1 MTEYYTNKSD
11 FEKGKNLGIME
22 NNVQQVVD
30 LLNDISKAA
39 TIVQDNDLADLYIA
53 QGGATLGKE
62 MPEKDFLEAE
72 HKVLKIMDAL
82 KDIHREVVQNIENK
96 YISGLEDAV
105 EALNKVNEGK
115 NQYKSDHLT
124 YEETTTTYI
133 NNGLAGPVEQTS
145 TDTKHFTLSDI
156 LNSDKSPIPVAAAK
170 YNEKLKVAKERLK
183 KLEQSDKETYNK
195 IKDLTDRELVDS
207 FYPTEMGEYKR
218 LKSTWSKDNEQ
229 WLGWVENGVKIV
241 GVGLLVVGSIASGG
255 TLAPVAFGTGTAL
268 LGGEALYRAGVG
280 ETISGDVLSTE
291 QRWWAGAEAVTTLA
305 SGGLSTA
312 TKVAGTTASES
323 LLAVEKVAHVT
334 ANVYDAAQF
343 GHDFMEDPQM
353 ALTNL
358 ATSQMIGRTIGH
370 LGNKYKAYRA
380 SQTGNVDIHSGEATS
395 FKTNLKEQANT
406 AWTDIKTKAGD
417 VKVQVG
423 EGFDNFKNRVS
434 NVKNQVISASTEG
447 LSNKV
452 RNFSDAIET
461 GRQNIHNTLDSLG
474 NKNRLAFVTVDD
486 VPVDLPKSKVSTKMD
501 DLADRIQQISVE
513 HKQKIEAFEGR
524 GGGSVDP
531 KVKVDD
537 ISDTKIRTPESIISE
552 RTKGLDLEPHPTT
565 QKQLSQ
571 KRMRELKQKIA
582 DRTITREE
590 FEQYDWNKRFS
601 KRRDMG
607 VREFWDLEQERLLSG
622 EKGTRNWSGDQIKD
636 ILSGKRAKFDGKTLQ
651 GHHTYSASQYPHLA
665 NRPEVIFPVT
675 FNEHF
680 YGWHGGN
687 WKMSLPGERINI
699 MEDF

>member
-1 MTEYYTNKSD
+1 
-11 FEKGKNLGIME
+11 ME

-30 LLNDISKAA
+30 LLNDISKVA

-53 QGGATLGKE
+53 QGGANLGKE

-145 TDTKHFTLSDI
+145 TETKHFTLSDI
-156 LNSDKSPIPVAAAK
+156 LNRDKSPIPAAAAK

-195 IKDLTDRELVDS
+195 IKDLTDRKLVDS

-323 LLAVEKVAHVT
+323 LLAAEKFAHMT

-370 LGNKYKAYRA
+370 LGSKYKAYRA
-380 SQTGNVDIHSGEATS
+380 SQTGNVDIRSGEATS
-395 FKTNLKEQANT
+395 FKANIKERANT

-417 VKVQVG
+417 VKVQAG
-423 EGFDNFKNRVS
+423 ESFENFKNRVS
-434 NVKNQVISASTEG
+434 NVKNQAISASTEG

-537 ISDTKIRTPESIISE
+537 ISDTKIHTPESIISE

-590 FEQYDWNKRFS
+590 YEQYDWNKRFS
-601 KRRDMG
+601 KRRRDG
-607 VREFWDLEQERLLSG
+607 VDLFWLDERKRLMNG
-622 EKGTRNWSGDQIKD
+622 EASSRAWTSSQRQD
-636 ILSGKRAKFDGKTLQ
+636 IIDGKKPTYNGKTLQ

-665 NRPEVIFPVT
+665 NRPEVIFPAT

-687 WKMSLPGERINI
+687 WKMSLPGERINTI
-699 MEDF
+699 EDF

>member
-1 MTEYYTNKSD
+1 
-11 FEKGKNLGIME
+11 ME

-30 LLNDISKAA
+30 LLNDISKVA

-124 YEETTTTYI
+124 YEEKTTTYI

-323 LLAVEKVAHVT
+323 LLAAEKVAHIS
-334 ANVYDAAQF
+334 ANVYDVAQF
-343 GHDFMEDPQM
+343 GHDFMDDPQM

-380 SQTGNVDIHSGEATS
+380 SQTGNVDIRSGEATS
-395 FKTNLKEQANT
+395 FKANIKERANT

-417 VKVQVG
+417 VKVQAG
-423 EGFDNFKNRVS
+423 ESFENFKNRVS
-434 NVKNQVISASTEG
+434 NVKNQAISASTEG

-486 VPVDLPKSKVSTKMD
+486 VPVDLPKSKISSKMD

-524 GGGSVDP
+524 GGGSRNVSTPHSDASSLETSNWGSDALSDLRKKWNVPETDTIAVGKTDIPGLEDRVFEGGSP
-531 KVKVDD
+531 KVRK
-537 ISDTKIRTPESIISE
+537 EA
-552 RTKGLDLEPHPTT
+552 GLPDLDEAFP
-565 QKQLSQ
+565 
-571 KRMRELKQKIA
+571 
-582 DRTITREE
+582 DRTVRSPFNNPRARNHAEEGIFAQFEEAVQHMDPEKVKGTLEMHQSNPSGVCTSCISGITNDAAKEGI
-590 FEQYDWNKRFS
+590 FLQFS
-601 KRRDMG
+601 KKYPDLKIMVISVEREG
-607 VREFWDLEQERLLSG
+607 VRKVGRLNF
-622 EKGTRNWSGDQIKD
+622 TIQN
-636 ILSGKRAKFDGKTLQ
+636 GKYLK
-651 GHHTYSASQYPHLA
+651 
-665 NRPEVIFPVT
+665 
-675 FNEHF
+675 
-680 YGWHGGN
+680 
-687 WKMSLPGERINI
+687 
-699 MEDF
+699 